1 MLFTI
6 KKDNK
11 SIVDKKG
18 IIYAILSALFF
29 GTNALIQKYATNNG
43 LVYSQQVYFAGMVF
57 ISALVYLI
65 IKEKNISILKQIKE
79 KDNILGMIGGIV
91 YFFASFF
98 STLAYKHIPGSIAFT
113 IVQLNAVWTVLV
125 GILIFKEIEFKKH
138 WQRIIA
144 GIVLA
149 IIGVIMLLI
158 AQK

>member
-1 MLFTI
+1 M
-6 KKDNK
+6 
-11 SIVDKKG
+11 VR
-18 IIYAILSALFF
+18 
-29 GTNALIQKYATNNG
+29 
-43 LVYSQQVYFAGMVF
+43 FA
-57 ISALVYLI
+57 S
-65 IKEKNISILKQIKE
+65 SLKQIKE

-125 GILIFKEIEFKKH
+125 GILIVKEIEFKKH

-144 GIVLA
+144 GIMLA